1 MTQDTDISKNK
12 VLDMFDKILTKHLE
26 RLIGSGYL
34 FSELTMN
41 SAIISCLILLIEREN
56 EIESF
61 PSGSSGR
68 YTSETLISE
77 LEEMGFESNR
87 DVNIVVQDM
96 IEKGYINVDDE
107 YFIPGEPAT
116 TMVKFLDR
124 TFPGMPGMDLVAY
137 FIQTMDEVN
146 SERKDLDSAISQ
158 FDQILNMQGVPLNKE
173 QTDSNRT
180 KLSEQS
186 EEQETQIKKSS
197 ILGRQKVDSLHK
209 DSRVSPSAPKVL
221 SLAAYEGKLRKLDF
235 GKSFSE
241 KDEIDK
247 ITPDTDNPI
256 ESQEPKTRVK
266 SVETKLHDDIES
278 ENIDTLSGSP
288 SEQLT
293 ETDRDVQSP
302 TEEIADTNIPEDDS
316 TSPIETT
323 LQDNKPV
330 EPNIDPFIKKNM
342 AEAKEAMIDKPD
354 TTSEK
359 NNSRK
364 IVDSIESRI
373 AAFEEDLALEC
384 PLCKQSK
391 VQAEETAM
399 GKIFYRCLTKNC
411 NFISWGK
418 PYHISCPQCNNPFL
432 VETSDNAGKTILKCP
447 RSTCRYRQNLPW
459 ELEENNKEKINS
471 VSQGT
476 NKVTPISRK
485 FRKRVKKRRV
495 VRRKK

>member
-1 MTQDTDISKNK
+1 MAQDTDNSKNK
-12 VLDMFDKILTKHLE
+12 VLDMFDKILIKHLKG
-26 RLIGSGYL
+26 LIGNSYL
-34 FSELTMN
+34 FSELTLN
-41 SAIISCLILLIEREN
+41 SAIISCLILLMEREN

-61 PSGSSGR
+61 PSDSSAR

-77 LEEMGFESNR
+77 LEEMGFEPGQ
-87 DVNIVVQDM
+87 DINIVVQDM
-96 IEKGYINVDDE
+96 IEKGYIHVEEE

-116 TMVKFLDR
+116 SMVKLLDG
-124 TFPGMPGMDLVAY
+124 TFPGMPGRNLVAY

-146 SERKDLDSAISQ
+146 SGRKDLDSAISQ
-158 FDQILNMQGVPLNKE
+158 FDQMLKMQGVPLNKE
-173 QTDSNRT
+173 QPDS
-180 KLSEQS
+180 KPAKVSERS
-186 EEQETQIKKSS
+186 EEQETQIKKSD
-197 ILGRQKVDSLHK
+197 ILGRQKVDSRHK
-209 DSRVSPSAPKVL
+209 DSRVSLSAPKVL
-221 SLAAYEGKLRKLDF
+221 SLGAYEGKLKKVDF
-235 GKSFSE
+235 GKSFPDE
-241 KDEIDK
+241 DEIDK
-247 ITPDTDNPI
+247 ITPDTDNHI
-256 ESQEPKTRVK
+256 ESEGPETRVK
-266 SVETKLHDDIES
+266 GVETKPHDDIES
-278 ENIDTLSGSP
+278 ENIDTLSEAP
-288 SEQLT
+288 SEQLI
-293 ETDRDVQSP
+293 ETDRDVQSL

-316 TSPIETT
+316 TSSIETT

-330 EPNIDPFIKKNM
+330 ELNQDPFIQKDV
-342 AEAKEAMIDKPD
+342 AEAKESMIDKPD

-364 IVDSIESRI
+364 IVDSIENQI

-399 GKIFYRCLTKNC
+399 GKTFYRCLTKNC

-418 PYHISCPQCNNPFL
+418 PYHILCPQCNNPFL
-432 VETSDNAGKTILKCP
+432 VETYDKAGKTILKCP

-459 ELEENNKEKINS
+459 ELEENNKERINS

-485 FRKRVKKRRV
+485 PRKRVKKRRV